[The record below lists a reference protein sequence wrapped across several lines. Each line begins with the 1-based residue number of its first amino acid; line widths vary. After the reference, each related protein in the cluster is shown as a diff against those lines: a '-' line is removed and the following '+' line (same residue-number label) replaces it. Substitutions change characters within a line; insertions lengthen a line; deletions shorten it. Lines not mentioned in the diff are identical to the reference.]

1 MQDLFE
7 YLNQYMLLEGRT
19 IGDLGIDTELFK
31 RFIDEWVLSE
41 DGYNPSRK
49 SEEAMNVYNDLV
61 DALRPKIRNYKD
73 GIKALYK
80 FCDDFIM
87 KLDECG
93 VYNITD
99 EIIQLMLDRISKMP
113 ANKLENLLGVGEEG
127 IVVELHD
134 KVVKCFFGDK
144 VPSDKINFYKACKTG
159 KYDVLPKVIRI
170 GKGYVIMEKL
180 KMYTP
185 KCDEYQYIIDKVY
198 WDVYDG
204 KYKLE
209 DYTEQEQEVI
219 LWMEEVRK
227 MLSETTEFNGFG
239 DLDEKNFG
247 ENQVGKIVYF
257 DV

>member
-7 YLNQYMLLEGRT
+7 YLNQYILLEGRT
-19 IGDLGIDTELFK
+19 IGDLGIDPELFK

-87 KLDECG
+87 KLYECG
-93 VYNITD
+93 VDNITE
-99 EIIQLMLDRISKMP
+99 EIIQLMLDKISKMP

-144 VPSDKINFYKACKTG
+144 IKKDKLDFYKACKSG
-159 KYDVLPKVIRI
+159 KYKIFPKVMRI

-185 KCDEYQYIIDKVY
+185 KCDAYQYVIDKVY

-209 DYTEQEQEVI
+209 DYSEEEQEVI
-219 LWMEEVRK
+219 KWLEEVK
-227 MLSETTEFNGFG
+227 KAISETTIYADMG
-239 DLDEKNFG
+239 DLSEKNFG
-247 ENQVGKIVYF
+247 EREDGTIVYF